1 VVFVPHERDAVQIR
15 ARIVNLLRIGVEL
28 LRVRAEDEEALGEED
43 AELTSVGSSK
53 FVGVADIGATCRD
66 RFVDEFVEERGE
78 GRFEGGGGLGSNLG
92 SWLRY
97 VVLLIASCLVLRV
110 DLIVSFLI
118 ISFFDSRLKVDVF
131 ILVDDDTALAGWHD
145 RSPKLDLVIM

>member
-1 VVFVPHERDAVQIR
+1 M
-15 ARIVNLLRIGVEL
+15 
-28 LRVRAEDEEALGEED
+28 RVRAEDEEELGEED
-43 AELTSVGSSK
+43 VELTSVGSSK
-53 FVGVADIGATCRD
+53 FVRMADIGATCRD

-78 GRFEGGGGLGSNLG
+78 GRFEGGGGLGSNFG
-92 SWLRY
+92 SWCRY
-97 VVLLIASCLVLRV
+97 VVLLIASCFILRV

-145 RSPKLDLVIM
+145 QSPKLDLVIM